1 MSRLFNKGKKNP
13 KKGDESE
20 KQPADEIETSLIDD
34 ENTMPTAG
42 FFSGI
47 FSKGKK
53 NSKKEDESEE
63 QPADEMEISLIDDE
77 NTTPTAGFFSGI
89 KETAGSWSSSVG
101 EKFSSTK
108 TSLSLF
114 SKKIGNTYSE
124 YATEQNTVSFALA
137 NLPTL
142 IKWIDRLTILP
153 LPKNKILIPLAV
165 ILHSFEAWL
174 STQYHPD
181 GTRKNEKLEAI
192 PSDLKNALTDKAVPL
207 LDKAI
212 PLLEQNSGKL
222 PRNLKL
228 LITLLKF
235 IKKINS
241 K

>member
-34 ENTMPTAG
+34 ENT
-42 FFSGI
+42 
-47 FSKGKK
+47 
-53 NSKKEDESEE
+53 
-63 QPADEMEISLIDDE
+63 
-77 NTTPTAGFFSGI
+77 TPTAGFFSGI
-89 KETAGSWSSSVG
+89 KETAGNWSSSVG
-101 EKFSSTK
+101 EKFTSTK

-114 SKKIGNTYSE
+114 SKKVGNTYSE

-142 IKWIDRLTILP
+142 IKWIDRLLP
-153 LPKNKILIPLAV
+153 QNKILIPLAV